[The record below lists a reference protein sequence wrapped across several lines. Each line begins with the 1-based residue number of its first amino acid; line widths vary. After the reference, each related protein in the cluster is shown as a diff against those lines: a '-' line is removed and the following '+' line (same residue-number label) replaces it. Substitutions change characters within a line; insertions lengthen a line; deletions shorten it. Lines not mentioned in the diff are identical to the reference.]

1 MIYFQSILSLY
12 ETTTEDKHDIII
24 QQLVTY
30 TEVNKQQDSFFQFL
44 LEYMENTNQ
53 INPTEAKSILN
64 ISVDFLNSQNPQF
77 SLSNIKQYVQFLL
90 KLFSLKAQPSSYSKY
105 KDFLIK
111 SFQIVGQYNQDSL
124 FSSISKIPHEQSI
137 IPLSILY
144 TQNKTFFNQLLNI
157 FLNN

>member
-64 ISVDFLNSQNPQF
+64 ISVDFLF
-77 SLSNIKQYVQFLL
+77 AK
-90 KLFSLKAQPSSYSKY
+90 
-105 KDFLIK
+105 
-111 SFQIVGQYNQDSL
+111 
-124 FSSISKIPHEQSI
+124 SSI
-137 IPLSILY
+137 
-144 TQNKTFFNQLLNI
+144 FFVKY
-157 FLNN
+157 